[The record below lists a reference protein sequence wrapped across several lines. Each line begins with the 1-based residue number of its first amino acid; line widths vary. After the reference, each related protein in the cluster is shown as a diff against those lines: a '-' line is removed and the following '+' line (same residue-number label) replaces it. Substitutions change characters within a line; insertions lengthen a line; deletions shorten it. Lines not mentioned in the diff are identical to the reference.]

1 MFYNRVQMKKSALA
15 LLQPRWD
22 KAAFIGFFSPL
33 SIGLFFYCALRV
45 FLWFLLMYASMIPL
59 VAGVALMKH
68 VPVVGIIVAFLGVF
82 IFFFV
87 YMLVLAKMVSY
98 SMAFYAFADNPELGV
113 TESAKFSI
121 EVTNGFRTNLFV
133 TQMSFLGWFMLGS
146 CTFGIALFWVIPY
159 YSQTLANSWLFMKQ
173 EKTASFA

>member
-1 MFYNRVQMKKSALA
+1 MKKSALA

-121 EVTNGFRTNLFV
+121 EVTNGFIFR
-133 TQMSFLGWFMLGS
+133 SS
-146 CTFGIALFWVIPY
+146 KRFWKNCR
-159 YSQTLANSWLFMKQ
+159 L
-173 EKTASFA
+173 